1 MKKLNRIL
9 LVLSLALCLVGGV
22 LLAVGAFAGGIDDAQ
37 EIAGTRTRTYSQE
50 KTQLED
56 FTTIDADLALLDL
69 EIRPSGDDHAY
80 LEYHIDAPLDRQPLE
95 AAVHNQVLTLR
106 DWREDESNN
115 VTPPVSNLLSWLPY
129 GEQRSINNSEAILY
143 LPATTFA
150 RCTID
155 MDLGELTIDGL
166 NANALN
172 LSLSVG
178 DLTLKNCTFASSDI
192 DLDLGNANGDN
203 ISMTGDNSVSLSTG
217 DLSFKLTN
225 PDALNI
231 NADTDIGNVNT
242 NDRYNGNLSDSHF
255 SQTPDNAAGSLTLSA
270 DLGDITLE

>member
-56 FTTIDADLALLDL
+56 FTTIDVDLALLDL

-106 DWREDESNN
+106 DWREDESND
-115 VTPPVSNLLSWLPY
+115 VTPSVSNLLSWLPY

-166 NANALN
+166 NASALD

-178 DLTLKNCTFASSDI
+178 NLTLKNCTFAGSDI
-192 DLDLGNANGDN
+192 DLDLGDANGDN
-203 ISMTGDNSVSLSTG
+203 ISLTGSNTITLSTG

-231 NADTDIGNVNT
+231 NADTDIGDVNT
-242 NDRYNGNLSDSHF
+242 NDRYNGNLSDNHF
-255 SQTPDNAAGSLTLSA
+255 SQTSDNAAGSLTLSA